1 MKDGLLSFCTVVS
14 RDSVVHRTHR
24 EQKKNGKKNDRNP
37 EEMEEE
43 SHGGWYDETV
53 AIMDLVVKVRWKGK
67 ESWEWSRAPGSKLW
81 GARGELVKMLSC
93 LK

>member
-1 MKDGLLSFCTVVS
+1 M
-14 RDSVVHRTHR
+14 
-24 EQKKNGKKNDRNP
+24 GKKNDRNP

-81 GARGELVKMLSC
+81 GPAGNL
-93 LK
+93 